1 MCFSASASFVAGI
14 TLSATGVATLK
25 QAERK
30 TEIPFALIPLLFGI
44 QQITEGIIWLTFRHD
59 APLLKQTM
67 TYVYSIFSHVWWP
80 IYVPF
85 AIGYLESALWRKRT
99 LLAFQAAGI
108 VVGLYLLYSLI
119 ARPIVAEVI
128 GRHIVYLS
136 PHFYLPLV
144 MVLYVG
150 ATCVSCLFSSHR
162 FVNLFGILAFLAF
175 VASYLVHVRA
185 LVSIWCFFAAVLSLL
200 VYLHLRFRGLGGFPR
215 DPRSSATRTTGCAT
229 DTGLA

>member
-14 TLSATGVATLK
+14 TLSVAGVATLK
-25 QAERK
+25 QAKRK

-44 QQITEGIIWLTFRHD
+44 QQITEGVIWLTFRHD

-85 AIGYLESALWRKRT
+85 AIGYLESAPWRRRT
-99 LLAFQAAGI
+99 LLAFQAAGM

-119 ARPIVAEVI
+119 ARPIVAEIVGKHI
-128 GRHIVYLS
+128 GYVS
-136 PHFYLPLV
+136 PHFYLLPV
-144 MVLYVG
+144 MVLYVA

-162 FVNLFGILAFLAF
+162 FVNLFGMLAFVAF
-175 VASYLVHVRA
+175 VASYLVHARA

-215 DPRSSATRTTGCAT
+215 DPLSSTSMTTGGAT
-229 DTGLA
+229 DAGLA